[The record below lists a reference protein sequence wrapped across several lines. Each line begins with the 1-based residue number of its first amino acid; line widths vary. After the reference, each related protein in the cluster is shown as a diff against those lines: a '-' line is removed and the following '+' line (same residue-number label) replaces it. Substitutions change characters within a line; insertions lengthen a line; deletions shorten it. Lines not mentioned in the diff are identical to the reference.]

1 MKKPRSLERGFFL
14 PTVVNNNGKNN
25 FYIILVAI
33 YLVGILNLSCASG
46 NPLSTASQTRTARQ
60 ILDQSGTIMKSVS
73 SFEFQL
79 SHKNISGTRI
89 GDLVFSKATGLIS
102 DNNSMFI
109 EAKFLFGNLTLSGGF
124 LTVDNTTF
132 FLNPLTQ
139 KWEVTEDSVT
149 PLSFFDPEK
158 GIEKILSSTTSP
170 KFRSNSE
177 KYWNIEGSMPAS
189 SLSNLI
195 GDTSDNNVEIIVWID
210 KDSLYLTRA
219 IIFGQLNGYDDSEN
233 IDEIQRIID
242 ISRFN
247 EAIVIE
253 NPLN

>member
-1 MKKPRSLERGFFL
+1 MIR
-14 PTVVNNNGKNN
+14 NN
-25 FYIILVAI
+25 FYIILVVI
-33 YLVGILNLSCASG
+33 YLVSLLNLSCTSD
-46 NPLSTASQTRTARQ
+46 NPLSSESQTRTAKQ

-73 SFEFQL
+73 SFEFRL

-102 DNNSMFI
+102 DRNSMLI

-124 LTVDNTTF
+124 STIGNTTF

-158 GIEKILSSTTSP
+158 GIEKILSSITSP
-170 KFRSNSE
+170 KFRSTSE

-189 SLSNLI
+189 SLSNLV

>member
-1 MKKPRSLERGFFL
+1 M

-46 NPLSTASQTRTARQ
+46 NPLSTASQTRTPRQ

-124 LTVDNTTF
+124 LTVDNITF

-219 IIFGQLNGYDDSEN
+219 VIFGQLNGYDDSVN
-233 IDEIQRIID
+233 INEIQRIID

-247 EAIVIE
+247 EEIVIE

>member
-1 MKKPRSLERGFFL
+1 M
-14 PTVVNNNGKNN
+14 PTVVNNNSKTN

-33 YLVGILNLSCASG
+33 YLVGILNLSCASN
-46 NPLSTASQTRTARQ
+46 NPLSTASQTRTAKQ
-60 ILDQSGTIMKSVS
+60 ILDQSGTIMNSVS
-73 SFEFQL
+73 SFEFHL

-89 GDLVFSKATGLIS
+89 GDLVLSKATGLIS

-109 EAKFLFGNLTLSGGF
+109 EANFLFGNLTLSGGF
-124 LTVDNTTF
+124 STVDNTTF
-132 FLNPLTQ
+132 FLNPFTQ
-139 KWEVTEDSVT
+139 KWEVTEDSIT

-158 GIEKILSSTTSP
+158 GINKILSSTTSP

-219 IIFGQLNGYDDSEN
+219 IIFGQLNGYDDSAN
-233 IDEIQRIID
+233 INEIQRIID

-247 EAIVIE
+247 EEIVIE